1 MVVQLRRELNVLL
14 DKESKMWRQ
23 RARTQWVAKGDKNTR
38 YFQKVATQ
46 RKRNFFIKGINDGE
60 GVWQRDDEVVSAT
73 FVEFYTR
80 LFTQSHSHDLDRVL
94 EGVKRIVTADMNV
107 ELVKP
112 YCMKEVDIAIKQMA
126 PLKAPR
132 PNGMP
137 PFFYQSFWQHIGLE
151 VTEAVLSCLN
161 SGTLLKSINHTFI
174 NLIPKVSNLENVS
187 KFRPISLCNVI
198 YKIISKVIAN
208 RLKPFLN
215 SIVSEAQSAFIANRL
230 ITDNILIVFESLH
243 YMKTQSSGREG
254 FMTLKLDMSKA
265 YDRVEWSF
273 LEKIMLKMGFQDS
286 WVAMIM
292 QCVSTVTYSIL
303 LNGEPK
309 GFIEPSKGL
318 RQGDPLSP
326 FLFLFCVEGLN
337 ALLNKAVDNGEIRGL
352 SLCRQGPKITH
363 LFFAD
368 DCLLF
373 CKAKKKE
380 CQIIHQ
386 LLHWYN
392 SASGQLVNKD
402 KTTLFFSRNTPEEVQ
417 QEIKVLLGVSTI
429 KHYEKYLGL
438 LSFVGRQKKACF
450 IQIKERIWTKMQGWK
465 AKLLSQAGKEVM
477 IKEVIQSIPTY
488 SMSVFRL
495 PIGLIKDIETMIR
508 KFGRETKIIQEE
520 CSG

>member
-46 RKRNFFIKGINDGE
+46 RKRKFFIKGINDGE

-112 YCMKEVDIAIKQMA
+112 YCMEEVDIAIKQMA

-286 WVAMIM
+286 WVAD
-292 QCVSTVTYSIL
+292 Y
-303 LNGEPK
+303 
-309 GFIEPSKGL
+309 
-318 RQGDPLSP
+318 
-326 FLFLFCVEGLN
+326 
-337 ALLNKAVDNGEIRGL
+337 AV
-352 SLCRQGPKITH
+352 C
-363 LFFAD
+363 
-368 DCLLF
+368 
-373 CKAKKKE
+373 
-380 CQIIHQ
+380 IHSD
-386 LLHWYN
+386 LLHTFKWRTKRVY
-392 SASGQLVNKD
+392 
-402 KTTLFFSRNTPEEVQ
+402 R
-417 QEIKVLLGVSTI
+417 TI
-429 KHYEKYLGL
+429 PRVEA
-438 LSFVGRQKKACF
+438 R
-450 IQIKERIWTKMQGWK
+450 
-465 AKLLSQAGKEVM
+465 
-477 IKEVIQSIPTY
+477 
-488 SMSVFRL
+488 
-495 PIGLIKDIETMIR
+495 
-508 KFGRETKIIQEE
+508 
-520 CSG
+520 

>member
-1 MVVQLRRELNVLL
+1 M
-14 DKESKMWRQ
+14 
-23 RARTQWVAKGDKNTR
+23 
-38 YFQKVATQ
+38 
-46 RKRNFFIKGINDGE
+46 
-60 GVWQRDDEVVSAT
+60 
-73 FVEFYTR
+73 
-80 LFTQSHSHDLDRVL
+80 LFRS
-94 EGVKRIVTADMNV
+94 
-107 ELVKP
+107 
-112 YCMKEVDIAIKQMA
+112 
-126 PLKAPR
+126 
-132 PNGMP
+132 
-137 PFFYQSFWQHIGLE
+137 
-151 VTEAVLSCLN
+151 
-161 SGTLLKSINHTFI
+161 
-174 NLIPKVSNLENVS
+174 
-187 KFRPISLCNVI
+187 
-198 YKIISKVIAN
+198 
-208 RLKPFLN
+208 
-215 SIVSEAQSAFIANRL
+215 
-230 ITDNILIVFESLH
+230 ITDNILISFESLH
-243 YMKTQSSGREG
+243 YMKTHSSGREG
-254 FMTLKLDMSKA
+254 SMALKLDMSKA

-417 QEIKVLLGVSTI
+417 Q
-429 KHYEKYLGL
+429 
-438 LSFVGRQKKACF
+438 
-450 IQIKERIWTKMQGWK
+450 
-465 AKLLSQAGKEVM
+465 
-477 IKEVIQSIPTY
+477 
-488 SMSVFRL
+488 
-495 PIGLIKDIETMIR
+495 
-508 KFGRETKIIQEE
+508 
-520 CSG
+520 

>member
-1 MVVQLRRELNVLL
+1 M
-14 DKESKMWRQ
+14 
-23 RARTQWVAKGDKNTR
+23 
-38 YFQKVATQ
+38 
-46 RKRNFFIKGINDGE
+46 
-60 GVWQRDDEVVSAT
+60 
-73 FVEFYTR
+73 
-80 LFTQSHSHDLDRVL
+80 
-94 EGVKRIVTADMNV
+94 
-107 ELVKP
+107 
-112 YCMKEVDIAIKQMA
+112 
-126 PLKAPR
+126 
-132 PNGMP
+132 
-137 PFFYQSFWQHIGLE
+137 
-151 VTEAVLSCLN
+151 
-161 SGTLLKSINHTFI
+161 
-174 NLIPKVSNLENVS
+174 IPKVNNLENVS

-309 GFIEPSKGL
+309 GFIEPSQGL

-363 LFFAD
+363 LFFAN

-373 CKAKKKE
+373 CKAKKK
-380 CQIIHQ
+380 
-386 LLHWYN
+386 
-392 SASGQLVNKD
+392 
-402 KTTLFFSRNTPEEVQ
+402 
-417 QEIKVLLGVSTI
+417 
-429 KHYEKYLGL
+429 
-438 LSFVGRQKKACF
+438 
-450 IQIKERIWTKMQGWK
+450 
-465 AKLLSQAGKEVM
+465 
-477 IKEVIQSIPTY
+477 
-488 SMSVFRL
+488 
-495 PIGLIKDIETMIR
+495 
-508 KFGRETKIIQEE
+508 
-520 CSG
+520 